1 MTLNIDYNMEYEAT
15 IQEVNVPDATGFVS
29 GFVGVIVKFDDDDKE
44 GFIIEPFL
52 KLKKK
57 QRNKLLQGFV
67 PGNLRPGSKIK
78 VKLLRSS
85 NGYNDL
91 TMV

>member
-15 IQEVNVPDATGFVS
+15 IQKVIVPDDTGFVS
-29 GFVGVIVKFDDDDKE
+29 GFVGVIVRFDDNKE
-44 GFIIEPFL
+44 GFINEPFL

-57 QRNKLLQGFV
+57 TRNKLREGIV
-67 PGNLRPGSKIK
+67 PGNLKPGSKLK
-78 VKLLRSS
+78 VKLLRSF

>member
-1 MTLNIDYNMEYEAT
+1 MEYEAT
-15 IQEVNVPDATGFVS
+15 IEEVNVPDATGFVS
-29 GFVGVIVKFDDDDKE
+29 GFVGAIVRFDNDKE

-57 QRNKLLQGFV
+57 QRNKLLQGNV
-67 PGNLRPGSKIK
+67 PGNLTPGSKIK
-78 VKLLRSS
+78 VKILRSS